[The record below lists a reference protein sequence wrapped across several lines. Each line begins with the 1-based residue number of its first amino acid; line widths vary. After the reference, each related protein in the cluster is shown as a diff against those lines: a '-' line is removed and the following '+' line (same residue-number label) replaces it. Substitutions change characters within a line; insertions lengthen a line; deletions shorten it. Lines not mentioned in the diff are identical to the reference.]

1 MAIIRFL
8 SVFLL
13 TINLANAE
21 DSELMLVKEALKSS
35 LSSKVNKIDVEYD
48 YLNNQIGQTA
58 TPSFVRVT
66 RVVQK
71 HGTFN
76 ARIYYIDN
84 TAKEISGR
92 YRAYTEVP
100 MVKRYIK
107 RGEVVSEEDLGRS
120 TVDITRS
127 EHNVI
132 SNTEQVVGLQARHDL
147 QPGYTLKISDLSRP
161 TLIRENDEV
170 TILYKASSIEVKATG
185 LALKA
190 GGLGEAIKV
199 KNERS
204 NKVITGVIVGR
215 GVVQVKRNHNE
226 S

>member
-185 LALKA
+185 VALKA